1 MRLLGR
7 SLVGMA
13 LLAAVLAQTACMD
26 VLSQHN
32 ARGRVAVLD
41 LDRLAE
47 ELGFKTQIQAALKE
61 VEDGLNNELK
71 TARERVQKALV
82 ERRNQYGQ
90 TPSVAQQREL
100 RAVAEQSRRE
110 LVQLR
115 NSSAESLNSRR
126 ELFVAQLKDHV
137 RTIASDVARE
147 RYMDIVFLRTTNML
161 VAHPDSDI
169 TDAVVAKVR
178 AGAPKLEL
186 SVPKSTK

>member
-115 NSSAESLNSRR
+115 NSSRIMSVQSR
-126 ELFVAQLKDHV
+126 Q
-137 RTIASDVARE
+137 TS
-147 RYMDIVFLRTTNML
+147 
-161 VAHPDSDI
+161 
-169 TDAVVAKVR
+169 R
-178 AGAPKLEL
+178 AN
-186 SVPKSTK
+186 VTWI